1 MAIEIKELII
11 KASVVSGDSNVAQQ
25 GRSQSGQYDIVR
37 KCVDQVMKI
46 LERKQER

>member
-11 KASVVSGDSNVAQQ
+11 KASVVSQEGNGVPRGS
-25 GRSQSGQYDIVR
+25 SQREQYDIVR